1 MKLFF
6 STSQLINPA
15 EKTGVTGSAEI
26 KCPCRTRKSWRLSEP
41 ESPNEEVLFLCV
53 WTWRNVPRDSF
64 PPQENNN
71 ECSSD
76 WSSEAVLRCIEK
88 WGCRPGW
95 GGGGGYRVG
104 GSAAGV
110 SLVVHRLN
118 SWSLNAAWETNSE
131 QRESM
136 GWFWVHSEVQSV
148 RQYQVQSLLCSTS
161 SETWS
166 RRVKQGTEQ
175 QLSKSTQLH

>member
-41 ESPNEEVLFLCV
+41 ESPNEEVLSLCV
-53 WTWRNVPRDSF
+53 WTWRKVPRDSF

-136 GWFWVHSEVQSV
+136 RWFWVHNEVQSV
-148 RQYQVQSLLCSTS
+148 RQYQVQSLHVLWDVEQK
-161 SETWS
+161 SETGN
-166 RRVKQGTEQ
+166 RTAAE
-175 QLSKSTQLH
+175 